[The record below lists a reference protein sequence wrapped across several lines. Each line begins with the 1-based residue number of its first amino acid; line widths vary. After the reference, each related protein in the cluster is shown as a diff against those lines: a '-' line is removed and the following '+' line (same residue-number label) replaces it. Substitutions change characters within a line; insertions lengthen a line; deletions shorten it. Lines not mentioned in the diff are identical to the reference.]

1 MAATLTL
8 TGPTR
13 RTPHAIVHHRSR
25 HHRKVLCGKRSGRR
39 RQSHRPRL
47 RDGHSLRHD
56 TGSATGPARCNA
68 ELIDQVLPPGHAR
81 WIVVD
86 YGPHAETPVH
96 HTDTLDLE
104 TIISGSVDLI
114 LDDGAHHLE
123 VGDMVVMTGVDHAWR
138 AGPDGCRINAVLI
151 GTPPL

>member
-1 MAATLTL
+1 MRLIITGVETTGKSCVVSEEDVAVNPIGPGFAMAIPYATTQA
-8 TGPTR
+8 P
-13 RTPHAIVHHRSR
+13 P
-25 HHRKVLCGKRSGRR
+25 
-39 RQSHRPRL
+39 
-47 RDGHSLRHD
+47 
-56 TGSATGPARCNA
+56 PARPVGNA